1 MKITTSTNNIKSF
14 GGLNFV
20 SEEFDNFNLP
30 GLISKH
36 LGQRSIQAEFSYSD
50 VIRNLWAITFA
61 GGDCAED
68 IHTNLKGE
76 LLQIEKHNVC
86 SPDTILRVQKQLSL
100 DKEIHISKSNSINE
114 FSKHNTL
121 NALNLD
127 MLIHSCILK
136 PNQFYDFD
144 FDNQFIACEKYDSKK
159 GYKMKFGYFPG
170 VAAIGKHIVYFEN
183 RNGNSNVKF
192 KQAETLESA
201 YALLKSKNIFI
212 DRSRMDCGSF
222 AKGIVKAAKA
232 NSKRIYIRAQR
243 CDELYVQLQEVK
255 QWETVRI
262 GLFDVEVCS
271 IEYAPFGEE
280 ETYRYAVSRE
290 KNTTG
295 QTDVFTKDDFTY
307 RAILTNDSTSSTQAV
322 IEYYNQRGAGEKIFD
337 EMNNDFGW
345 KNLPFSFLQENTV
358 YMILMA
364 MCRNFYLI
372 ILEKF
377 SQKVPFVKSY
387 FRLKKFIFRFV
398 VVPFKWINGGRQK
411 TLKLFTEKPYHL
423 LSS

>member
-1 MKITTSTNNIKSF
+1 MKITTSTATIKSF
-14 GGLNFV
+14 GGLNFI
-20 SEEFDNFNLP
+20 SEEFDKLKIP
-30 GLISKH
+30 ELIRKH
-36 LGQRSIQAEFSYSD
+36 LGTRSVQAEFSFGD
-50 VIRNLWAITFA
+50 VIKNLWAITFA

-68 IHTNLKGE
+68 IHTNLKEE
-76 LLQIEKHNVC
+76 LLQIENLNVC
-86 SPDTILRVQKQLSL
+86 SPDTILRVQKQLAFG
-100 DKEIHISKSNSINE
+100 KEIHISKSNSVNE
-114 FSKHNTL
+114 FSNHSRL

-127 MLIHSCILK
+127 MLIDSTTLK

-170 VAAIGKHIVYFEN
+170 VATIGKHIVYFEN

-192 KQAETLESA
+192 KQDETLQSA
-201 YALLKSKNIFI
+201 YDLLKSKNIFI

-222 AKGIVKAAKA
+222 AKKSVNVAKA

-243 CDELYVQLQEVK
+243 CDELYAQLQEVK
-255 QWETVRI
+255 QWEIVRI

-271 IEYAPFGEE
+271 IDYAPFGEE
-280 ETYRYAVSRE
+280 EIYRYVVSRE
-290 KNTTG
+290 MNTTG
-295 QTDVFTKDDFTY
+295 QANVFSNDAFTY
-307 RAILTNDSTSSTQAV
+307 RAILTNDKDSSNKEV
-322 IEYYNQRGAGEKIFD
+322 IEYYNQRGAGERIFD

-358 YMILMA
+358 YMMLMA

-377 SQKVPFVKSY
+377 SKKVPFVKSN

-398 VVPFKWINGGRQK
+398 VVPFKWIKGGRQK

-423 LSS
+423 LLI